1 MVLLG
6 SFSELLLNNEEVCTD
21 RRLAV
26 TFDSTIVSTF
36 VEANFISL
44 AIVDIHTR
52 ICFKTGILINKEV
65 ILLEMLFG
73 NGLLLVRRFNPW
85 VRFRFLIN
93 LIGGLLPNF
102 VKISTDGWIAEAFLH
117 TIIETDF
124 IVLASEIS
132 LARVSFG

>member
-6 SFSELLLNNEEVCTD
+6 SFSELLLNNEKVCAD

-36 VEANFISL
+36 VKANFISL
-44 AIVDIHTR
+44 AIVGIHTR
-52 ICFKTGILINKEV
+52 ISFKAGILINKEV
-65 ILLEMLFG
+65 ILLKMLVG
-73 NGLLLVRRFNPW
+73 SGILLVRGFNPW

>member
-21 RRLAV
+21 RRLAE

-44 AIVDIHTR
+44 AIVGIHTR
-52 ICFKTGILINKEV
+52 ICFKAGILIYKEV
-65 ILLEMLFG
+65 ILLEMLVG
-73 NGLLLVRRFNPW
+73 SGLLLVRGFNPW

-93 LIGGLLPNF
+93 LIGGLLPNL
-102 VKISTDGWIAEAFLH
+102 I
-117 TIIETDF
+117 
-124 IVLASEIS
+124 
-132 LARVSFG
+132 